1 MEYGITKSKGKKHDL
16 DKFYTLP
23 AIAKSC
29 IDLLDLSEFSLI
41 IEPSA
46 GSGSFSNQL
55 PKDTVALDLNPE
67 HDGIRRQDF
76 FDFVPAEVN
85 GKILVIGN
93 PPFGQQNS
101 LALKFINHAARF
113 ADTIAFI
120 IPRSFDKDS
129 LKRRIDKNFHL
140 ISSTVLPAKSF
151 TLNGEPY
158 AVPCIFQIWERG
170 TQPRIDDSPKLT
182 TEHFR
187 FVKKSDNPDF
197 SIRRI
202 GGNAGRASMNTDVSD
217 QSNYFIVNASTLSVS
232 GLVTHI
238 NSLKFPS
245 RDMGVGPRTIS
256 KGELITVIDES
267 LAQNASQ
274 TN

>member
-1 MEYGITKSKGKKHDL
+1 MGYGVTKSKGKKHDL
-16 DKFYTLP
+16 DKFYTVP
-23 AIAKSC
+23 AVAKSC

-46 GSGSFSNQL
+46 GSGSFSTQL
-55 PKDTVALDLNPE
+55 PPDAIALDLNPE
-67 HDGIRRQDF
+67 HDGIIKQDF
-76 FDFVPAEVN
+76 FDFIPTGSK

-129 LKRRIDKNFHL
+129 LKRRVDKNFHL
-140 ISSTVLPAKSF
+140 ASSTTLPPKSF
-151 TLNGEPY
+151 TIDGELY
-158 AVPCIFQIWERG
+158 AVPCVFQVWIRG
-170 TQPRIDDSPKLT
+170 TQPRADVALKLT
-182 TEHFR
+182 TNHFR

-202 GGNAGRASMNTDVSD
+202 GGNAGKASMNTDVSD
-217 QSNYFIVNASTLSVS
+217 QSNYFVLNTATLSVDEF
-232 GLVTHI
+232 VAHI

-245 RDMGVGPRTIS
+245 RDMGVGPRSIS
-256 KGELITVIDES
+256 KGELITVIEKS
-267 LAQNASQ
+267 LI
-274 TN
+274 

>member
-1 MEYGITKSKGKKHDL
+1 MQRGVTKSKGKKHDL
-16 DKFYTLP
+16 DKFYTMP
-23 AIAKSC
+23 DTARFC

-55 PKDTVALDLNPE
+55 PKGTVALDLRPE
-67 HDGIRRQDF
+67 SDGIVKQDF
-76 FDFVPAEVN
+76 FTYLPNAVS

-93 PPFGQQNS
+93 PPFGQQNT

-120 IPRSFDKDS
+120 IPRSFDKES
-129 LKRRIDKNFHL
+129 IKRRVDKNFHL
-140 ISSTVLPAKSF
+140 VSSTVLPVKSF

-158 AVPCIFQIWERG
+158 AVPCIFQIWKRG
-170 TQPRIDDSPKLT
+170 TKPRIDILPRIT
-182 TEHFR
+182 TTYFS
-187 FVKKSDNPDF
+187 FVKKSDGPDF

-202 GGNAGRASMNTDVSD
+202 GGNAGKASLNTNVSE
-217 QSNYFIVNASTLSVS
+217 QSHYFIRHHSTITVDEM
-232 GLVTHI
+232 VAHI
-238 NSLKFPS
+238 NSLSFPS

-256 KGELITVIDES
+256 KGEVIAVIEKS
-267 LAQNASQ
+267 LEQ
-274 TN
+274 